1 MYRSRRRAVSVFLLA
16 LALAMPV
23 AALPEADPDRPTG
36 LFTAF
41 WDRLA
46 SLLGTFEASWSGDP
60 QVGLSPEPSD
70 AIDFSRPPEGDSR
83 SSMDPDGNS

>member
-46 SLLGTFEASWSGDP
+46 SLLGTFEASWSGILQGGDNP
-60 QVGLSPEPSD
+60 DSSALD
-70 AIDFSRPPEGDSR
+70 ASRPPEGDSR
-83 SSMDPDGNS
+83 SSMDPNGNS